1 MARDFRNLE
10 IWKLGY
16 RLALDLHKL
25 TEKFPEEEFN
35 LKSQIKRAS
44 LSIPLN
50 VAEGTSRYSKNAF
63 LQFLSYAYGSLKE
76 LQVLIMF
83 CRDLNYI
90 TTLEYNNY
98 IQKIDTLGRKLYIFM
113 NKVNSQRFFNWFR
126 KLF

>member
-16 RLALDLHKL
+16 QLALDLHRL
-25 TEKFPEEEFN
+25 TEKFPEEEVN

>member
-16 RLALDLHKL
+16 QLALDLHRL

>member
-1 MARDFRNLE
+1 MARDFKNLE

-16 RLALDLHKL
+16 QLALDLHKL
-25 TEKFPEEEFN
+25 TEKFPEDETN

-50 VAEGTSRYSKNAF
+50 IAEGTSRYSKNAF

-76 LQVLIMF
+76 LQVLMMF

-90 TTLEYNNY
+90 TTLEYNEY
-98 IQKIDTLGRKLYIFM
+98 MQKIDTLGRKLYIFM
-113 NKVNSQRFFNWFR
+113 NKVNSQKFFNWFK